1 MLMDAD
7 SLREEK
13 GLSTRHLILIFL
25 AGVAVCGV
33 FFSLGFLVGY
43 NERATRMSPDT
54 ERVSTPATIPPT
66 INPPLET
73 VPVGSGSAATP
84 TTSVPPPV
92 ATPQASASPAPASEQ
107 KPVAAPETTPPVTSP
122 SPSGAEAEREPD
134 PGRAA
139 ALPAAGEAGA
149 GFTVQIVASRTKEDA
164 EALVRILKGRG
175 YPVFLVPPQR
185 AHANDNLYRVQVG
198 PYTSRDNAEKVRA
211 RLTQEGFKPFIRH

>member
-1 MLMDAD
+1 MLLDAD
-7 SLREEK
+7 SLREDK

-43 NERATRMSPDT
+43 NERSTRMLPDT
-54 ERVSTPATIPPT
+54 ERVSTPAAIPPT

-73 VPVGSGSAATP
+73 VQVGPGNAAAS

-92 ATPQASASPAPASEQ
+92 ATPQASSTAAPPSEQ
-107 KPVAAPETTPPVTSP
+107 KPGSAPATAPPVTSP
-122 SPSGAEAEREPD
+122 PPSRAQAEREPD
-134 PGRAA
+134 LGRVASP
-139 ALPAAGEAGA
+139 PAVGEVGG
-149 GFTVQIVASRTKEDA
+149 GFTVQVVATGTKEDA

-175 YPVFLVPPQR
+175 YPVFLVAPQQ

-211 RLTQEGFKPFIRH
+211 KLTGEGFKPFIRH